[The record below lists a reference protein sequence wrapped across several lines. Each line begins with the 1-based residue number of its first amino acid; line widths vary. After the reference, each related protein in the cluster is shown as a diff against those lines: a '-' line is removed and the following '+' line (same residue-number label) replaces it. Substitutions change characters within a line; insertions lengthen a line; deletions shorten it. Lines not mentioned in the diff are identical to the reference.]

1 MLDRLADPSAELR
14 QLALEAEEL
23 LGPGSP
29 ERLSEARAEAARETP
44 SPRSPV
50 VAQLAELQREAESL
64 TSPHSEEGEPPARQP
79 AEDETP
85 ERAQIQRKRAALEE
99 LEALEARVSQQL
111 GSVLESSMRLEEWLA
126 QFSLESYAEPM
137 KALG

>member
-50 VAQLAELQREAESL
+50 AAQLAEPSDGRPVQVGGGGDGGA
-64 TSPHSEEGEPPARQP
+64 GCC
-79 AEDETP
+79 
-85 ERAQIQRKRAALEE
+85 
-99 LEALEARVSQQL
+99 
-111 GSVLESSMRLEEWLA
+111 
-126 QFSLESYAEPM
+126 
-137 KALG
+137 